1 MKITLKDFLECIK
14 YRITEGSDYCWN
26 CYGPDAYQLDSWNN
40 LTNKNTVNVVF
51 DKQTQE
57 VYQTEAWDY
66 VNRRT
71 YRWINP
77 DYLDAIKKECKDRNI
92 KFKESI
98 DNEKFIDLDSV
109 ADMLE
114 KATAIAAGKEY
125 DTRVILELDLSD
137 DEMFLMMKM
146 AHEKDLSFN
155 KFVEHVLEDAI
166 ERAEKIVAAVPQ
178 ECSKPARELS
188 MTKNAIRKREA
199 RLAASQAP
207 SGGMY

>member
-1 MKITLKDFLECIK
+1 MKITLKDFLECIE

-26 CYGPDAYQLDSWNN
+26 CYGSHAYQLDSWNSS
-40 LTNKNTVNVVF
+40 TNRNTVSVVF

-57 VYQTEAWDY
+57 VYQIEAWDY

-77 DYLDAIKKECKDRNI
+77 DYIDAIKQESAARNI
-92 KFKESI
+92 RFEESV

-125 DTRVILELDLSD
+125 DTRVMLELELGD
-137 DEMFLMMKM
+137 DEMFLLMKM
-146 AHEKDLSFN
+146 AHEMDISFN
-155 KFVEHVLEDAI
+155 KFVEHILEDAI
-166 ERAEKIVAAVPQ
+166 NRAEKVVAADAQ
-178 ECSKPARELS
+178 KHIKPAKELS

-199 RLAASQAP
+199 RLKASRAF
-207 SGGMY
+207 GGGY